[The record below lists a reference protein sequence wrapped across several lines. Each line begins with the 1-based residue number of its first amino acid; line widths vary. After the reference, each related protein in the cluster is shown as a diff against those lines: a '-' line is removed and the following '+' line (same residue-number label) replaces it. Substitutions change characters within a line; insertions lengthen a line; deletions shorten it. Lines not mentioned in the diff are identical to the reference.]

1 MYYPDKFLPIF
12 SEEHYDYLL
21 NKLGIMNNSIKG
33 IIYKQAILIEYK
45 NSIEELNILFIR
57 SKRLRD
63 KSLEY
68 KIDGGILKDI
78 EIYNPNVN
86 IAVFDISTNKYAK
99 KNQSLRR
106 PFKTDY
112 LENQKMYTDIGNKG
126 EQIVLDYEIKRLDKY
141 KDLKNKVKRVS
152 LEDDALWYDIESF
165 EESGEKRFIEV
176 KTTVAKVSGIG
187 SFYISRNEINK
198 SKSENF

>member
-1 MYYPDKFLPIF
+1 M
-12 SEEHYDYLL
+12 
-21 NKLGIMNNSIKG
+21 
-33 IIYKQAILIEYK
+33 
-45 NSIEELNILFIR
+45 
-57 SKRLRD
+57 
-63 KSLEY
+63 
-68 KIDGGILKDI
+68 
-78 EIYNPNVN
+78 N

-152 LEDDALWYDIESF
+152 LEDDVLWYDIESF